1 MDIGTFYYK
10 NLGLNIHFYTQKKD
24 NYEHHKNGFPTAKAN
39 PSYNPSVFHRL
50 NRYRMLQCVLESLS
64 RSCEDVCSN
73 DGEVHLVGGARLH
86 PVDIYIPETRLCR
99 FPSDEAS
106 RSHELRD

>member
-10 NLGLNIHFYTQKKD
+10 NLGLNIHFYTQKKIPMNITKID
-24 NYEHHKNGFPTAKAN
+24 SQLQKPRH
-39 PSYNPSVFHRL
+39 YNPSVFHRL

-73 DGEVHLVGGARLH
+73 DGEVHLAGGARLQ